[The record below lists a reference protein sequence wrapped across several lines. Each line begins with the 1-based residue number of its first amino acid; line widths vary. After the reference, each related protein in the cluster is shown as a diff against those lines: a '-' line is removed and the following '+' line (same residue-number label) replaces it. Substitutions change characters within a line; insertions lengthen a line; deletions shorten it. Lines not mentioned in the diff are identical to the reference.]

1 MGKSSR
7 VRVGLVVLVLFLVV
21 ILALGCDAPPPPSL
35 REYYDGTWLFGE
47 HEVFYR
53 ESFQGVRGEFEGNFF
68 LASGVIEGSFGTES
82 MITFAWERSPGES
95 FVTTLPISKFSF
107 VIDEAKEIP
116 TVEFLFNLDWTERKT
131 VGWIEMWLVSRQE
144 IERGNPNRYLMSEG
158 SYQSNF
164 QGLNTV
170 VIRISSAALEK
181 EPYLPK

>member
-1 MGKSSR
+1 MGKGY
-7 VRVGLVVLVLFLVV
+7 VRFGLAVVVFFLAA
-21 ILALGCDAPPPPSL
+21 ILASGCGSPPVTL
-35 REYYDGTWLFGE
+35 EEYYHDTWLFGE

-68 LASGVIEGSFGTES
+68 LASGSIEGSFGTES

-144 IERGNPNRYLMSEG
+144 IERGNPNHYLMSEETG
-158 SYQSNF
+158 LGHF

-170 VIRISSAALEK
+170 VIRISSATREK
-181 EPYLPK
+181 ELYLPK